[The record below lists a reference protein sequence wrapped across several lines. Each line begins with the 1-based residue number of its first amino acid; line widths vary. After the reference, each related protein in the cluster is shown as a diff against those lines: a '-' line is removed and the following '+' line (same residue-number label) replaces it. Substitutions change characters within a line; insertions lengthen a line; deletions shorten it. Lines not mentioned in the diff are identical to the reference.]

1 MLMAYKTDVNRKE
14 VKKKVQAVDSAVAE
28 MKKYKTVALLDLR
41 KLPDA
46 LFQSLRKRIREEGG
60 RVLVLKK
67 PVISRVLASNPILAK
82 RVEACNNPVALILT
96 NMSSFEVNS
105 FFKQNRKKRAAKV
118 GDIALADIVVPEGET
133 DLPPGPALSELKAG
147 GLNVQI
153 KAGKIAVV
161 KDSTVAKKGEKLTEP
176 KVKALQTLNVM
187 PFEIMANL
195 LFGFDGQYIY
205 SKELLD
211 SGETVREDLA
221 HAMSQA
227 MNVSLNASY
236 PTEQNISLLLSQAVR
251 EAVNVSLN
259 GSIYSSSSIG
269 QLLGSA
275 YRQASALES
284 MSNKK

>member
-1 MLMAYKTDVNRKE
+1 MTYKTDTNSKE
-14 VKKKVQAVDSAVAE
+14 IKKKVEAVNKAIAE
-28 MKKYKTVALLDLR
+28 MKNYKTVALLDLR

-60 RVLVLKK
+60 QVLVLKK
-67 PVISRVLASNPILAK
+67 PVISRVLESNPILAK
-82 RVEACNNPVALILT
+82 RVDACNSPVALILT

-105 FFKQNRKKRAAKV
+105 FFKQNRKKRAAKI
-118 GDIALADIVVPEGET
+118 GDVAIADIVVPEGET

-147 GLNVQI
+147 GVNVQI
-153 KAGKIAVV
+153 KAGKISVV
-161 KDSTVAKKGEKLTEP
+161 KDSTVAKAGEKLTLP
-176 KVKALQTLNVM
+176 KVKALTTLNVM

-195 LFGFDGQYIY
+195 LFGFDGKYIY

-211 SGETVREDLA
+211 SGETVGQDLA
-221 HAMSQA
+221 HALSQA

-236 PTEQNISLLLSQAVR
+236 PTEQNINLLLGQAFKQ
-251 EAVNVSLN
+251 AVNVSLN
-259 GSIYSSSSIG
+259 GSLYSSSSIG

-284 MSNKK
+284 LSKK